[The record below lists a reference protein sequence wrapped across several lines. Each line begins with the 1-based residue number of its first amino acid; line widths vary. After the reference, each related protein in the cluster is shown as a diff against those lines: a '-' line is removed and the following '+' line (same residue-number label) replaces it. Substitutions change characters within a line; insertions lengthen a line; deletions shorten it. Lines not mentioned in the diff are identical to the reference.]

1 MCCAHPVLSGPGR
14 PPIWRAAAASA
25 SPQAGRILFLPLLV
39 PFVLT
44 PGRSWAQGGFQQI
57 SGKAFDAAIPRDFYL
72 EGNAIPVEKRNAVLL
87 KDPSGKRVLVA
98 LLDTS
103 GYSSQVQEKYTG
115 MLIGEAPVK
124 VCGIDLGAGSYGF
137 GLKRPA
143 RGTPE
148 KPEFTVYDQGGRR
161 LGGCE
166 ASQDRVL
173 ARPVPL
179 QVLPETDEA
188 VRIYLGRDFTQLIL
202 TKGLRR

>member
-1 MCCAHPVLSGPGR
+1 MCCAHPVFSGLGR
-14 PPIWRAAAASA
+14 FPICPATAASV
-25 SPQAGRILFLPLLV
+25 SLRVGRVLLLALLGLLV
-39 PFVLT
+39 VR
-44 PGRSWAQGGFQQI
+44 PGVSRAPSGFQLVT
-57 SGKAFDAAIPRDFYL
+57 GKAFDAAIPRDFYL

-115 MLIGEAPVK
+115 MLIADAPVK